1 MTALVVLLT
10 VVVGFLALLVAGL
23 LRSHADI
30 LKALHDLG
38 AATDPDHD
46 HVHEQTAGARRF
58 ETQPGVPEP
67 REGGLRAFDIGGVDP
82 FGAAA
87 SAAISGTDRLTLV
100 AFLSSSCLTC
110 RTFWEALGD
119 PRTEIPGGA
128 RLVIVAKGPEA
139 ESESALRKL
148 APTSVTTI
156 LSSQAWLD
164 YEIPVAPY
172 FVLVDGARDA
182 IVGEGAA
189 TTWDQV
195 RNLMGQALADAGIA
209 AERGRIVTAGPRARA
224 AHLSGA
230 ERERRIDE
238 ELRAAGIEP
247 GDPSLY
253 DQSPA
258 SVRRSRSSGPRR

>member
-10 VVVGFLALLVAGL
+10 VAVGFLALLVAGL

-30 LKALHDLG
+30 LKSLHDLG
-38 AATDPDHD
+38 GGIDPEHQHATPS
-46 HVHEQTAGARRF
+46 RRLESPSRRL
-58 ETQPGVPEP
+58 ETVPGVPEP
-67 REGGLRAFDIGGVDP
+67 REDAGFRAFDVVGVDP

-87 SAAISGTDRLTLV
+87 SAAIAGTQRLSLV

-110 RTFWEALGD
+110 RTFWEALAD
-119 PRTEIPGGA
+119 PRIDVPGDA
-128 RLVIVAKGPEA
+128 RLLIVAKGPEA

-148 APTSVTTI
+148 APKNVTTI
-156 LSSQAWLD
+156 LSSDAWLD

-172 FVLVDGARDA
+172 FVLVDGVTNG
-182 IVGEGAA
+182 IIGEGAA
-189 TTWDQV
+189 TSWDQV

-209 AERGRIVTAGPRARA
+209 AERGRRLTEGPQARA
-224 AHLSGA
+224 AHLNGA
-230 ERERRIDE
+230 ERERRVDA

-253 DQSPA
+253 DQSA
-258 SVRRSRSSGPRR
+258 AGPTATQP

>member
-1 MTALVVLLT
+1 MTVLVVLLT

-30 LKALHDLG
+30 LKSLHDLG
-38 AATDPDHD
+38 VGVDQEHQHASPS
-46 HVHEQTAGARRF
+46 RRL

-67 REGGLRAFDIGGVDP
+67 REGGVRAFDIAGQDP

-87 SAAISGTDRLTLV
+87 SAAIAGTQRLSLV

-110 RTFWEALGD
+110 RTFWEALAD
-119 PRTEIPGGA
+119 PRIEVPGGA

-139 ESESALRKL
+139 ESESALRRL
-148 APTSVTTI
+148 APKSVTTI
-156 LSSQAWLD
+156 LSSEAWLD

-172 FVLVDGARDA
+172 FVLVDGVTDT
-182 IVGEGAA
+182 IIGEGAA
-189 TTWDQV
+189 TSWEQV
-195 RNLMGQALADAGIA
+195 SNLLGQSLADAGIA
-209 AERGRIVTAGPRARA
+209 AERGRRVTSGPQARA
-224 AHLSGA
+224 AHLNGA
-230 ERERRIDE
+230 ERERRVDD

-253 DQSPA
+253 DQSA
-258 SVRRSRSSGPRR
+258 TGRKTTQA